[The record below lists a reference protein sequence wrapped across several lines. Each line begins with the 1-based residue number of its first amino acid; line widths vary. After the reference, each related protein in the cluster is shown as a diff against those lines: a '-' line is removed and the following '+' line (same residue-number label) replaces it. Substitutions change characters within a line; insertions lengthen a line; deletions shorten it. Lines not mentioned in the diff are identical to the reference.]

1 MLIFL
6 SINLATIDIA
16 PTEFTAFGG
25 NNIYLLGSITSLIV
39 SILAVSLW
47 CISTLDKSRDQEK
60 LDPINQTQSIRR
72 GVLQSLSPDR
82 LVPVSQKIQEVS
94 SPLKLYS
101 PWQNHVLPEEPLA
114 ILSNWK
120 ALVKE
125 FASSVHLVVKYVRR
139 YWTPYWFMGLVSA
152 LCLMSIQAYQL
163 LAAQKLGMSID
174 HGATVLIQSAIQLG
188 ILLPIVYGLTLWGG
202 RLSVR
207 LESRLSNEI
216 RYDLFEKL
224 QLLSQDF
231 HKNARLGDILTHFSI
246 DIQKIEPILG
256 QELVSGI
263 CEAVITLV
271 SIIML
276 ARISWSL
283 SLLSA
288 LPLIFLFPITFFLTI
303 NMTKRALNAINQM
316 ALMTDAVQ
324 EGMRSQPMI
333 AGNGL
338 QALFAQYFGDELK
351 RLEEKKTEG
360 AFSYALFQNTV
371 NFSSNLLKV
380 WVMGIGG
387 GYVLANQMTLGEW
400 VAFFTIS
407 QTTYESL
414 ARLVNQRFGRWI
426 ESGIGMRRL
435 DSVLECPTKV
445 TDRSNAYPLSSFNE
459 EIRFEQLSFSYD
471 NQTFQL
477 RELDLSIKAREFVAF
492 VGSSGAGKS
501 TVFNL
506 LMRFYDSTH
515 GHITIDGHDI
525 QNLTQR
531 SLRSQMGV
539 VLQDTFLFNTTIMNN
554 IRITKPEA
562 TDDEVI
568 AAAQA
573 AEVHGFI
580 MSLPDGYQTVVGE
593 GGGRLSGGQRQR
605 IAIAQ
610 ALLRSPPIL
619 LLDEPTSSLSAEI
632 ADALNQTIAS
642 LAGQHTVIM
651 ITHQLKAAT
660 PADRIFVLDQ
670 GHLVEQGTHEEL
682 LTQNG
687 HSHDLLNIQQI
698 MNSGEIKII

>member
-1 MLIFL
+1 
-6 SINLATIDIA
+6 
-16 PTEFTAFGG
+16 
-25 NNIYLLGSITSLIV
+25 
-39 SILAVSLW
+39 
-47 CISTLDKSRDQEK
+47 
-60 LDPINQTQSIRR
+60 
-72 GVLQSLSPDR
+72 
-82 LVPVSQKIQEVS
+82 
-94 SPLKLYS
+94 
-101 PWQNHVLPEEPLA
+101 
-114 ILSNWK
+114 
-120 ALVKE
+120 
-125 FASSVHLVVKYVRR
+125 
-139 YWTPYWFMGLVSA
+139 
-152 LCLMSIQAYQL
+152 
-163 LAAQKLGMSID
+163 
-174 HGATVLIQSAIQLG
+174 
-188 ILLPIVYGLTLWGG
+188 
-202 RLSVR
+202 
-207 LESRLSNEI
+207 
-216 RYDLFEKL
+216 
-224 QLLSQDF
+224 
-231 HKNARLGDILTHFSI
+231 
-246 DIQKIEPILG
+246 
-256 QELVSGI
+256 
-263 CEAVITLV
+263 
-271 SIIML
+271 
-276 ARISWSL
+276 
-283 SLLSA
+283 
-288 LPLIFLFPITFFLTI
+288 
-303 NMTKRALNAINQM
+303 
-316 ALMTDAVQ
+316 
-324 EGMRSQPMI
+324 
-333 AGNGL
+333 
-338 QALFAQYFGDELK
+338 
-351 RLEEKKTEG
+351 
-360 AFSYALFQNTV
+360 
-371 NFSSNLLKV
+371 
-380 WVMGIGG
+380 MGIGG
-387 GYVLANQMTLGEW
+387 GYVLANKMTLGEW

-687 HSHDLLNIQQI
+687 HYHDLWNIQQI
-698 MNSGEIKII
+698 TNSGEIKII